1 MSEATQFSISRAL
14 ASTSAASEKA
24 EGRPVSWLIS
34 ANNRF
39 GCSSRGK
46 PPRDQDQEGD
56 PEQYRVLVEGHKEED
71 NPCAASGDQDGEKDS
86 DSGALQMIKDGA
98 HFLIGPTESPR

>member
-34 ANNRF
+34 ANNVFRH
-39 GCSSRGK
+39 SSRGTALEIK
-46 PPRDQDQEGD
+46 TR
-56 PEQYRVLVEGHKEED
+56 KEAR
-71 NPCAASGDQDGEKDS
+71 NSTARKDTKKKTLLAQLP
-86 DSGALQMIKDGA
+86 GIKTGKKTAMVALSK
-98 HFLIGPTESPR
+98 

>member
-34 ANNRF
+34 ANNVFRH
-39 GCSSRGK
+39 SSRGTAPEIK
-46 PPRDQDQEGD
+46 TRKEARNSTVRSRKDTKKKTVLAQLLGIKTGKKTLLAEPDSLREQEG
-56 PEQYRVLVEGHKEED
+56 LGL
-71 NPCAASGDQDGEKDS
+71 AARG
-86 DSGALQMIKDGA
+86 
-98 HFLIGPTESPR
+98 R

>member
-34 ANNRF
+34 ANNVFRH
-39 GCSSRGK
+39 SSRGTA
-46 PPRDQDQEGD
+46 
-56 PEQYRVLVEGHKEED
+56 PEIKTRKEARNSTVRSRKDTKKKTVLVQLPGIKTGKKT
-71 NPCAASGDQDGEKDS
+71 AMV
-86 DSGALQMIKDGA
+86 ALSK
-98 HFLIGPTESPR
+98 